1 METENKYLRV
11 AYTLLSHRDGE
22 CEEVEKTTREQPFA
36 FLTGVGYTLDSF
48 ENNLK
53 DLKKGDEFDFTIPF
67 ADAYGEYDPDHVQDF
82 DREVFTIDGKFDSAH
97 IYEGNVV
104 EMMRADGS
112 PILGTVKEVTPLKVV
127 MDFNHPLAG
136 CDLQFVG
143 SVVEAR
149 PAKES
154 ELKKFYDSLKASCSC
169 GGGCSGCNGGSCGD
183 GGMLVG
189 FKQQHPVKAYQR
201 SCYEEQ
207 YHVPAAYVIAPV
219 FLIESFICGKK
230 ARAKKTPQKCQH
242 T

>member
-1 METENKYLRV
+1 MENENKYLRV

-48 ENNLK
+48 EENLK

-136 CDLQFVG
+136 CDLQFIG
-143 SVVEAR
+143 NVVEAR

-169 GGGCSGCNGGSCGD
+169 GGGCSGCNGGSCGGD
-183 GGMLVG
+183 GGCEG
-189 FKQQHPVKAYQR
+189 GCCH
-201 SCYEEQ
+201 
-207 YHVPAAYVIAPV
+207 
-219 FLIESFICGKK
+219 
-230 ARAKKTPQKCQH
+230 
-242 T
+242 

>member
-1 METENKYLRV
+1 MENVNKYLRV

-36 FLTGVGYTLDSF
+36 FLTGVGYTLDAF
-48 ENNLK
+48 EENLK
-53 DLKKGDEFDFTIPF
+53 DLKKGDSFDFTIPF

-97 IYEGNVV
+97 IFAGNVV

-143 SVVEAR
+143 SVVETRKATE
-149 PAKES
+149 A
-154 ELKKFYDSLKASCSC
+154 ELKKFYDSLKASCSGGC
-169 GGGCSGCNGGSCGD
+169 GGCKGGCGDSGCEGSCE
-183 GGMLVG
+183 GGCC
-189 FKQQHPVKAYQR
+189 H
-201 SCYEEQ
+201 
-207 YHVPAAYVIAPV
+207 
-219 FLIESFICGKK
+219 
-230 ARAKKTPQKCQH
+230 
-242 T
+242 